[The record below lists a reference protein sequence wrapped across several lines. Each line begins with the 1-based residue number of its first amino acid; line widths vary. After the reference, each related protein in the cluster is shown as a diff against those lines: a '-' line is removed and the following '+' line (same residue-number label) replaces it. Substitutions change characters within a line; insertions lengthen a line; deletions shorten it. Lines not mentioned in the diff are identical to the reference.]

1 MKKLLV
7 LVLAMMLL
15 VGCSQQKKDTTFMVT
30 RDNPLYALYNQNGE
44 RLTEY
49 SYKTFEEVSGIG
61 YIVTDANDQ
70 KGVISDKG
78 DEIIKP
84 GTYETLEAVD
94 EMLYATKKVEV
105 KKEKKDDKDKKEEK
119 QTTPTQ
125 TFIKNNL
132 YVLNNKGEV
141 LYSADEK
148 TGIMKSGLPIILKDN
163 TYIVLYHNGE
173 ILYNDIQIVRYANQY
188 KNSTSVILGLEKNEN
203 YYYFDKQDEK
213 NNIELTI
220 NEKGTF
226 QFLAQND
233 KGVVLNDEATKSMIY
248 IDFEHKKYYQ
258 NTIAIKEASFDST
271 GNIVLTNDNKTFV
284 YEVGKA
290 PVLMTSYYM
299 SAYTYVARSTDI
311 YGPHH
316 IFKDGKSTGDFE
328 NCQLYP
334 VAYHVYYEIFP
345 VYIRDKGYQ
354 YYNFDNKK
362 VIDKT
367 FLAAEPFDAN
377 GRAIVKS
384 KEEGYSLIDE
394 TGKVLTKDVYN
405 QIKYIGSSYYAVYNE
420 NGTFGI
426 LDKDAGEIF
435 PMEYTSLPTEAIVN
449 YDSHDYLI
457 LGKNGRSFVYDIEDE
472 MKEIFSHEG
481 SVTLSEKGYFKVD
494 NQYFTFEG
502 EEIK

>member
-30 RDNPLYALYNQNGE
+30 RDNTLYALYNQNGE

-258 NTIAIKEASFDST
+258 NIQ
-271 GNIVLTNDNKTFV
+271 
-284 YEVGKA
+284 
-290 PVLMTSYYM
+290 
-299 SAYTYVARSTDI
+299 
-311 YGPHH
+311 
-316 IFKDGKSTGDFE
+316 
-328 NCQLYP
+328 C
-334 VAYHVYYEIFP
+334 
-345 VYIRDKGYQ
+345 
-354 YYNFDNKK
+354 
-362 VIDKT
+362 
-367 FLAAEPFDAN
+367 
-377 GRAIVKS
+377 
-384 KEEGYSLIDE
+384 
-394 TGKVLTKDVYN
+394 
-405 QIKYIGSSYYAVYNE
+405 IKYLIKRSVFEMARF
-420 NGTFGI
+420 T
-426 LDKDAGEIF
+426 
-435 PMEYTSLPTEAIVN
+435 LPRVV
-449 YDSHDYLI
+449 S
-457 LGKNGRSFVYDIEDE
+457 GF
-472 MKEIFSHEG
+472 F
-481 SVTLSEKGYFKVD
+481 F
-494 NQYFTFEG
+494 
-502 EEIK
+502 